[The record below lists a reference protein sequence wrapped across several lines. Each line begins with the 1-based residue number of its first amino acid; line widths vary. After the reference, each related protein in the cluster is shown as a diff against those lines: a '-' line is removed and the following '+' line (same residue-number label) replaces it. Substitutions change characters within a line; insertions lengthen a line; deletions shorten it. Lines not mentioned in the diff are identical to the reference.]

1 MDIDKINI
9 RPQPYSKALRDIARI
24 VEERES
30 DAQALEQLRHVLRV
44 PALQA
49 AVIGQVFDVVR
60 QLVFERAR
68 QLPGQAPPRERK
80 W

>member
-1 MDIDKINI
+1 MDLDKINI

-30 DAQALEQLRHVLRV
+30 DAQALEQLRIFLIQSGIPVKE
-44 PALQA
+44 PGETAPK
-49 AVIGQVFDVVR
+49 
-60 QLVFERAR
+60 ERR
-68 QLPGQAPPRERK
+68 